1 MAATSNDDKPKQ
13 TTKQCPNCGDTH
25 LGEIRSQFIKI
36 CANNKCP
43 VTEIPW
49 ELSDD
54 QKMIT

>member
-1 MAATSNDDKPKQ
+1 MDKEPEKVS
-13 TTKQCPNCGDTH
+13 TKACHKCGDTQ

-49 ELSDD
+49 ELDYG
-54 QKMIT
+54 QKPLQ